1 LRRQLGSAAQEKMK
15 RFSWTRFATRHEAVF
30 NRATGLSLMVLSD
43 EVLRINAKLEDKTR
57 RADVNVRI

>member
-15 RFSWTRFATRHEAVF
+15 RFSWTRFATRYEAVF
-30 NRATGLSLMVLSD
+30 NRATGLSLVVLSD

-57 RADVNVRI
+57 QADVNVRI